1 MTLFSVLNSNQ
12 SNIFLYCVKTNR
24 ITVKAWFELTIRG
37 VVHTIFFRIQWLKF
51 PHLDVLKAK
60 LLVFKLDSEEEEFL
74 GFDVECRLQRGVVE
88 SESDM

>member
-51 PHLDVLKAK
+51 PHLDVLRAK
-60 LLVFKLDSEEEEFL
+60 LLVFKLDSKEEELL

>member
-1 MTLFSVLNSNQ
+1 MT
-12 SNIFLYCVKTNR
+12 LYCVKTNR

-51 PHLDVLKAK
+51 PYLDVLKAK
-60 LLVFKLDSEEEEFL
+60 LLVFKLDSEEE

-88 SESDM
+88 SESDIIIIIIIIYQFI

>member
-1 MTLFSVLNSNQ
+1 MTPFSVLNSNQ

-24 ITVKAWFELTIRG
+24 ITVKAWFELTIRS

>member
-24 ITVKAWFELTIRG
+24 ITVKAWFELIIRG
-37 VVHTIFFRIQWLKF
+37 VVHTIFFRIRWLKF
-51 PHLDVLKAK
+51 RHLDVLRAK
-60 LLVFKLDSEEEEFL
+60 LLVFELNSEEEEFL
-74 GFDVECRLQRGVVE
+74 GFDVECKLQRGVLE